1 MEHLPE
7 FQQIPTELNGWRSEE
22 IPPDKVTVEV
32 LAADVTM
39 KRVYTEDD
47 GTQIGVFVAYFAQ
60 QQVNSQIHSP
70 RNCLPGAGWKP
81 ISITQR
87 KFELGGTP
95 REATRMIVRRN
106 GYQSEILYWFR
117 TRGGDLAGEY
127 ALKWDLVK
135 NSMAR
140 RPTDAAFIRYS
151 ADYADSSALRSFMA
165 IFEPDLDRV
174 LGDVGL

>member
-1 MEHLPE
+1 MERLPE
-7 FQQIPTELNGWRSEE
+7 FQQLPKELSGWRGEE
-22 IPPDKVTVEV
+22 IPPDKATAEV
-32 LAADVTM
+32 LAADVTTE
-39 KRVYTEDD
+39 RVYTEGD

-81 ISITQR
+81 ISITER
-87 KFELGGTP
+87 KFEMGGAP
-95 REATRMIVRRN
+95 REATRMVVRR
-106 GYQSEILYWFR
+106 GEYQSEILYWFR

-151 ADYADSSALRSFMA
+151 AGYADSSALRNFMTL
-165 IFEPDLDRV
+165 FEPHLDRV